1 MKAVDGLCEAV
12 KEEGILCGT
21 ALANVNLPA
30 TKQHLVGQ
38 DTWGAA
44 AWIKASDRYMKHLDF
59 WGVNLYTRR
68 YFAPMGLFHR
78 FHDVS
83 NRPLVITEYGV
94 TLLPFH
100 HSSTQDIIAPPLRNR
115 SPQPAGRDQSDR
127 ERAAEHVHDV
137 PRDGSDS

>member
-83 NRPLVITEYGV
+83 NRPLVITESTASTRTASTPNWRVPTV
-94 TLLPFH
+94 TIRWVKRTRCRRP
-100 HSSTQDIIAPPLRNR
+100 T
-115 SPQPAGRDQSDR
+115 GW
-127 ERAAEHVHDV
+127 
-137 PRDGSDS
+137 